1 MVETDLSLAST
12 FTSQGYSWG
21 GVFSPIP
28 VCCVRG
34 GEASADTRVEAGGLA
49 GEERSR
55 WGVKASRA
63 TLHRPRAEARSP
75 LSLKQSSV
83 FHRGV
88 DVSAAPR

>member
-28 VCCVRG
+28 VCCVQG
-34 GEASADTRVEAGGLA
+34 GEASADTRVEARGLA

-55 WGVKASRA
+55 
-63 TLHRPRAEARSP
+63 
-75 LSLKQSSV
+75 
-83 FHRGV
+83 
-88 DVSAAPR
+88 